1 MVRMFWSMP
10 LATICETCSKLMV
23 LGSKHKSSAPLSGY
37 SAVAQ
42 KEAAGYSYDLLGRLA
57 LPLLCNSQKY
67 QPPWNNRWLKIN
79 IGMSFRLYFTW
90 HVKFAQVS
98 QELRAIK
105 SVGRKKKHIKTYLK
119 KKLKETTWL
128 MLLCR
133 SIMFNQHPTSDAA
146 RQHPGITWPSYSGS
160 LNLMKHRL
168 VKTFLYWW
176 GASTIHLS
184 ITLHIDPAIGCYSK
198 MNDYNNDYWMLCF
211 FFNLPAFT

>member
-105 SVGRKKKHIKTYLK
+105 SVGRKKNIKTYLK
-119 KKLKETTWL
+119 KTERDYVTYVTMSFNHVQSASHIRCGKATSGHNLTKLQRLSEPHEAPPGQDFP
-128 MLLCR
+128 LLVR
-133 SIMFNQHPTSDAA
+133 SFYNPSIHHVTY
-146 RQHPGITWPSYSGS
+146 WPSY
-160 LNLMKHRL
+160 R
-168 VKTFLYWW
+168 
-176 GASTIHLS
+176 
-184 ITLHIDPAIGCYSK
+184 
-198 MNDYNNDYWMLCF
+198 ML
-211 FFNLPAFT
+211 

>member
-1 MVRMFWSMP
+1 
-10 LATICETCSKLMV
+10 
-23 LGSKHKSSAPLSGY
+23 
-37 SAVAQ
+37 
-42 KEAAGYSYDLLGRLA
+42 
-57 LPLLCNSQKY
+57 
-67 QPPWNNRWLKIN
+67 
-79 IGMSFRLYFTW
+79 
-90 HVKFAQVS
+90 
-98 QELRAIK
+98 
-105 SVGRKKKHIKTYLK
+105 
-119 KKLKETTWL
+119 

-211 FFNLPAFT
+211 FSTCLPSPNLVREAVKRCQNGIRSQEHRQPYGSIQRNHSKGHLNYRWTEWSLRLCICTFRRWTISTGHWF

>member
-105 SVGRKKKHIKTYLK
+105 SVGRKKKHIKTYK
-119 KKLKETTWL
+119 KTERDYVTYVTMSFNHVQSASHIRCGKATSGHNLTKLQRLSEPHEAPPGQDFP
-128 MLLCR
+128 LLVR
-133 SIMFNQHPTSDAA
+133 SFYNPSIHHVTY
-146 RQHPGITWPSYSGS
+146 WPSY
-160 LNLMKHRL
+160 R
-168 VKTFLYWW
+168 
-176 GASTIHLS
+176 
-184 ITLHIDPAIGCYSK
+184 
-198 MNDYNNDYWMLCF
+198 ML
-211 FFNLPAFT
+211 